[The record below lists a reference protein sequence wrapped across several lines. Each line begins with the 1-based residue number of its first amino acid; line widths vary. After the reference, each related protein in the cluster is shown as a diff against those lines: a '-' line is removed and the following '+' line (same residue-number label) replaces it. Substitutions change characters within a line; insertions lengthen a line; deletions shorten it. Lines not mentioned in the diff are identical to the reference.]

1 MIIEWHKKV
10 SKKYV
15 PKELAEK
22 IHKNAAPFVT
32 WLQEVSFSLEIAL
45 GPNKTHGSTKI

>member
-32 WLQEVSFSLEIAL
+32 WLQEVSFIPGAL
-45 GPNKTHGSTKI
+45 GANKTHGSTKI